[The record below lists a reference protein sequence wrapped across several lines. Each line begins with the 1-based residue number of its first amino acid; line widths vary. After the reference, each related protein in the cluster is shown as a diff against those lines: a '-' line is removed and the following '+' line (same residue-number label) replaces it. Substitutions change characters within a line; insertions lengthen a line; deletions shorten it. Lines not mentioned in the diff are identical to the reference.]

1 MTDDL
6 LSQTI
11 RDARRRRS
19 WTQRYVAEQLQA
31 LAHYKHRDKSA
42 AVNADMV
49 SKWERGEKGIS
60 PYYCDLLCL
69 LFDTD
74 AVGLGLRLPVPA
86 PRVPPTDVVSPPIE
100 EDLAGAVAET
110 TAVLHQLGPAAALLE
125 PRMAGVWKDELM
137 RRRTLVKLIGLA
149 PMAPAI
155 AKIPG
160 QSPSAPRAAARDLD
174 DLADRYQVLY
184 HSASPSALIGPV
196 IAHLD
201 AVSDA
206 LRASR
211 SGAERVKLLM
221 NRARVSLLAGRLSFF
236 DFDDAMS
243 ARGYYNLAVEAAS
256 EAGDRHQSAAALG
269 HMAFIPA
276 AELGMSAALDYL
288 DGAKAQIDRDPH
300 GPLASWVYAIESE
313 FHSHVGNHGAALRA
327 VDSAQEAF
335 TSSNLHADLRWFDY
349 YDQNRLAGFAGY
361 ANLQA
366 GRFDEAAE
374 RLTAALDLPLSAV
387 KQRSVFLTDLATVH
401 VHAGDI
407 DLACQVASDATDEL
421 HRAGYATGLGR
432 LREFRDL
439 VSVHHSAPAVRN
451 FSERLSTL
459 ELQEA

>member
-6 LSQTI
+6 LSQTL
-11 RDARRRRS
+11 RDARRRRN
-19 WTQRYVAEQLQA
+19 WTQRSVADQLQA
-31 LAHYKHRDKSA
+31 LAHYKHRDNSA

-49 SKWERGEKGIS
+49 SKWERGEKGVS
-60 PYYCDLLCL
+60 PYYRDLLVL
-69 LFDTD
+69 LFDSD
-74 AVGLGLRLPVPA
+74 AASLGLTVSVPTPRAIA
-86 PRVPPTDVVSPPIE
+86 PEIATTPIE
-100 EDLAGAVAET
+100 DDLASAVAET
-110 TAVLHQLGPAAALLE
+110 TNVLHQLGPAAALLE

-137 RRRTLVKLIGLA
+137 RRRTLVKVLGLA

-155 AKIPG
+155 ARIPG
-160 QSPSAPRAAARDLD
+160 QGPSAPRATARDLD
-174 DLADRYQVLY
+174 DLADRYQTLY

-201 AVSDA
+201 AASDA

-211 SGAERVKLLM
+211 SGTERVKLLM

-276 AELGMSAALDYL
+276 AEFGMSAALDYL
-288 DGAKAQIDRDPH
+288 DGAKRQIDRDPH
-300 GPLASWVYAIESE
+300 GPLASWVFAIESE

-327 VDSAQEAF
+327 VDSAEEAF
-335 TSSNLHADLRWFDY
+335 SSSNLHADLRWFDY

-374 RLTAALDLPLSAV
+374 RLNEALDLPLSAV

-421 HRAGYATGLGR
+421 RRAGYATGLGR

-439 VSVHHSAPAVRN
+439 VSAHRSAPAVRD

-459 ELQEA
+459 ELEEA

>member
-1 MTDDL
+1 
-6 LSQTI
+6 
-11 RDARRRRS
+11 
-19 WTQRYVAEQLQA
+19 
-31 LAHYKHRDKSA
+31 
-42 AVNADMV
+42 
-49 SKWERGEKGIS
+49 
-60 PYYCDLLCL
+60 
-69 LFDTD
+69 
-74 AVGLGLRLPVPA
+74 
-86 PRVPPTDVVSPPIE
+86 
-100 EDLAGAVAET
+100 
-110 TAVLHQLGPAAALLE
+110 
-125 PRMAGVWKDELM
+125 M
-137 RRRTLVKLIGLA
+137 RRRTLMKFLGLA

-155 AKIPG
+155 ARIPS
-160 QSPSAPRAAARDLD
+160 QSTNTARPAPRDLD
-174 DLADRYQVLY
+174 DLADRYQTLY
-184 HSASPSALIGPV
+184 HSAAPSALIGPV
-196 IAHLD
+196 IAHLG

-211 SGAERVKLLM
+211 SNADRVKLLM

-236 DFDDAMS
+236 DFNDAMS

-276 AELGMSAALDYL
+276 AEFGMSAALDYL
-288 DGAKAQIDRDPH
+288 DGAKSQIDRDPH

-327 VDSAQEAF
+327 VESAQEAF
-335 TSSNLHADLRWFDY
+335 ASSNLHADLRWFDY

-374 RLTAALDLPLSAV
+374 RLTEALDLPLSAV

-401 VHAGDI
+401 YHDGDV
-407 DLACQVASDATDEL
+407 DRACQVASDATDEL
-421 HRAGYATGLGR
+421 RRAGYATGLGR

-439 VSVHHSAPAVRN
+439 VSAHRSAPAVRD

-459 ELQEA
+459 ELEEA